1 MAEIVL
7 DHVSKRF
14 PDGTVAVDDA
24 NLDIGD
30 GEFVILVGPSGC
42 GKSTCLNMIAGLEDI
57 SEGELRI
64 GGRVVNQLAPKDR
77 DIAMV
82 FQSYA
87 LYPHMTVREN
97 MAFALKL
104 AHAERAEIDRKVDQA
119 AELLELTEL
128 LGRKPANLS
137 GGQRQR
143 VAMGRAI
150 VRSPQVFLMDE
161 PLSNLDAKLRVQMRT
176 TVARLQN
183 QLGTTTVY
191 VTHDQTEAMTLGDR
205 VAVMRAGV
213 IQQVGA
219 PEELYQRPRNLFVAG
234 FIGSPAMNFLPGT
247 LEDGHLRTALGDV
260 ALPAEVRAEGLTFS
274 AVVDVLESLGAE
286 QVRLLPA
293 PGPSGDGAGARG
305 AGRRR
310 RRQRRPGWHRP
321 GRGPARPGQP
331 GPRGPAAPAVVRPR
345 QAAPV
350 QPGHRGPP
358 HPVRPLS
365 GPRGRSARPGRDGG
379 RPRPREASAWSGCCA
394 RASPPCPP

>member
-1 MAEIVL
+1 MGDTAYRILGPRAWRRGVL
-7 DHVSKRF
+7 VAPAPPPRRAARPPPAASTTSRSGSSRR
-14 PDGTVAVDDA
+14 PPTASASSWSGAARPRTAPWTSSSWTAASRSSGTPSRRPLTPLRRPAPA
-24 NLDIGD
+24 RGH
-30 GEFVILVGPSGC
+30 GPGHRPQPP
-42 GKSTCLNMIAGLEDI
+42 GL
-57 SEGELRI
+57 
-64 GGRVVNQLAPKDR
+64 
-77 DIAMV
+77 
-82 FQSYA
+82 
-87 LYPHMTVREN
+87 PH
-97 MAFALKL
+97 
-104 AHAERAEIDRKVDQA
+104 
-119 AELLELTEL
+119 
-128 LGRKPANLS
+128 
-137 GGQRQR
+137 
-143 VAMGRAI
+143 GRAA
-150 VRSPQVFLMDE
+150 L
-161 PLSNLDAKLRVQMRT
+161 NLDAKLWVQMRT

-213 IQQVGA
+213 IQQVGT
-219 PEELYQRPRNLFVAG
+219 PEELYERPRNLFVAG

-247 LEDGHLRTALGDV
+247 LEDGHLRTALGNA
-260 ALPAEVRAEGLTFS
+260 ALPSEVRAEGLTFS

-321 GRGPARPGQP
+321 GSGPARPGQP

-394 RASPPCPP
+394 RASPPCPR